1 MAKWMNLRK
10 WWSRSKA
17 IKWVLRGNKVLL
29 TCGAVLGWLAFTAA
43 NSWGPH
49 GWIVGLVGT
58 AVVTMGGLIEL
69 LDYMLRLPDIE
80 PQKVRVELQE
90 QRLQIKRQN
99 DRIAALEQAVTQLEE
114 QLQLQAKKAPMTV
127 QAVAQ

>member
-1 MAKWMNLRK
+1 MARWMNLRE

-49 GWIVGLVGT
+49 GWIVGVVGA
-58 AVVTMGGLIEL
+58 AVVAVGVLIEL
-69 LDYMLRLPDIE
+69 LDYILRLPDIE
-80 PQKVRVELQE
+80 LQKVRVELQE
-90 QRLQIKRQN
+90 QRLQI
-99 DRIAALEQAVTQLEE
+99 DGRIAALEQAVT
-114 QLQLQAKKAPMTV
+114 QLQAKKAPMTV